1 MKLFQNKFQGAAVV
15 LAIVCA
21 LVAML
26 AAPIMAVAA
35 TENPAQ
41 GAPGYMTFNWLI
53 AGQRTASQTAVI
65 KHVMPYPCRAHHASA
80 TARASGGTSPT
91 LTVTIK
97 QGATT
102 LSAVGPITAGTV
114 AEGTLSSTAIPDEAV
129 VTIDTTIGGTSP
141 TWDDISILMT
151 CKRL

>member
-1 MKLFQNKFQGAAVV
+1 MNLFLKPLPFAAFACAMVF
-15 LAIVCA
+15 A
-21 LVAML
+21 LVTLLL
-26 AAPIMAVAA
+26 APMTALAA

-41 GAPGYMTFNWLI
+41 GQPGYMTFNWLI

-65 KHVMPYPCRAHHASA
+65 RHVMPYPCRVHHASA

-91 LTVTIK
+91 LTVTLK

-102 LSAVGPITAGTV
+102 LSAIGPITAGTV
-114 AEGTLSSTAIPDEAV
+114 AEGTLASTAIPDEAV
-129 VTIDTTIGGTSP
+129 VTVDTAIGGTSP
-141 TWDDISILMT
+141 TWDDITILMT